1 VSLPCRNPHL
11 STAGTYKQAEN
22 RPTAFWYARCID
34 RERLANSTV
43 FTDMRNALLTHGQDS
58 YVGALPRRAT
68 TPSSHIQL
76 YDPAVTVMNDFS
88 RQHPVTVDED
98 RPIGVALADM
108 ARLGVRSM
116 LVVNELNVVGLITSY
131 DIEGERPI
139 QYIQQFHD
147 VRRNDVQVGQIMTRW
162 HDLVTLNWSEVR
174 SARVIDV
181 LQALRDADL
190 MHLLVVEHE
199 GNGTTSVRGLFSRSR
214 IERQL
219 SVAHAKTA

>member
-1 VSLPCRNPHL
+1 
-11 STAGTYKQAEN
+11 
-22 RPTAFWYARCID
+22 
-34 RERLANSTV
+34 
-43 FTDMRNALLTHGQDS
+43 MRNALLTHGQDS
-58 YVGALPRRAT
+58 YVGVLPSRST

-98 RPIGVALADM
+98 RPIGAALADM

-116 LVVNELNVVGLITSY
+116 LVVNGLSVVGLITSY

-147 VRRNDVQVGQIMTRW
+147 VRRNDVQVGQVMTRW
-162 HDLVTLNWSEVR
+162 HDLVTLSWSDVR
-174 SARVIDV
+174 GARVIDV

-190 MHLLVVEHE
+190 MHLLVVERDNE
-199 GNGTTSVRGLFSRSR
+199 RTTTVRGLFSRAR

-219 SVAHAKTA
+219 TLSPAMSA

>member
-1 VSLPCRNPHL
+1 
-11 STAGTYKQAEN
+11 
-22 RPTAFWYARCID
+22 
-34 RERLANSTV
+34 
-43 FTDMRNALLTHGQDS
+43 
-58 YVGALPRRAT
+58 
-68 TPSSHIQL
+68 L
-76 YDPAVTVMNDFS
+76 YDPAVSVMNDFS

-98 RPIGVALADM
+98 RAIGAALTDM

-116 LVVNELNVVGLITSY
+116 LVVNELKVVGFITSY

-147 VRRNDVQVGQIMTRW
+147 VRRNDVQVGQVMTRW
-162 HDLVTLNWSEVR
+162 HDLVTLSWSDVR

-190 MHLLVVEHE
+190 THLLVVERE
-199 GNGTTSVRGLFSRSR
+199 SDGTTSVRGLFSRAR

-219 SVAHAKTA
+219 TVAPAMTA